1 MALLT
6 QHPLNWLQRLAAWL
20 FRIDTRQQIIH
31 KAPVYIKGGSPV
43 EFSVVTHAKSNG
55 EWRPDKQ
62 SAVIPDSWPNP
73 KVVGRAPQPG
83 MTQPHLRG
91 ADPQSLYDFV
101 ASKADWHLIMSG
113 NDWYNIARSKSEG
126 RRKRYQL
133 QIFDRK
139 RGRNK
144 QIIASKFFASGSEAS
159 EFAIALINIHLSKAR

>member
-1 MALLT
+1 MPAPPPKPT
-6 QHPLNWLQRLAAWL
+6 PLGVAK
-20 FRIDTRQQIIH
+20 IS
-31 KAPVYIKGGSPV
+31 APIYGMN
-43 EFSVVTHAKSNG
+43 A
-55 EWRPDKQ
+55 
-62 SAVIPDSWPNP
+62 
-73 KVVGRAPQPG
+73 PG

-159 EFAIALINIHLSKAR
+159 KFAIAIINIHLSKAR